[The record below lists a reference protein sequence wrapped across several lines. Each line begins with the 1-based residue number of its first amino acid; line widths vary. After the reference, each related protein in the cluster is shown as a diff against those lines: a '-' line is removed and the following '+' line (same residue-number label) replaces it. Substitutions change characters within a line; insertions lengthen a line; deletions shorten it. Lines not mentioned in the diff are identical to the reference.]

1 MFVKV
6 NKNGEDCH
14 INTDYIKECS
24 VKARIHKDNIV
35 IRSTFIDLEGNQYK
49 TRGYLVFTE
58 EYILYALNTNHIEI
72 YENRKEFE
80 IILNRYL
87 NTFMSQLLNGC
98 NIGEFSSNIDEDL
111 FYHTINKLKL
121 QRIDSMEKKY
131 KSRIF

>member
-80 IILNRYL
+80 TILNKHL
-87 NTFMSQLLNGC
+87 NTFMTELLNGY
-98 NIGEFSSNIDEDL
+98 NIDKSSSNIDEDL
-111 FYHTINKLKL
+111 FYRTINKLKV
-121 QRIDSMEKKY
+121 QRIDDMEMKWKP
-131 KSRIF
+131 RAF

>member
-87 NTFMSQLLNGC
+87 NTFMSQLLNGY